1 MRWTLAVACLLFVT
15 ACEENQDFQPPAGEQ
30 PPAATGD
37 APAPTG
43 DGEAAPAAGGDDG
56 AAPAGGDTE
65 AANNPA
71 LGADGKPAVAAPTSS
86 VRKFLEVKGTVTI
99 DDKPAAV
106 DMPIG
111 DKSVIV
117 TGDDGH
123 AVVSVVAGSM
133 IEIRAKSRIELGT
146 SERKTNSWKIVTG
159 ALWSFLPSGTSFE
172 AVTDN
177 AVAGVRGTIFYVEK
191 APKSTYICDCNGE
204 VEVYT
209 GKVKKPVLFKSAHA
223 HNAVRVFPKQSVK
236 AKRENH
242 SDPEMNELLKIVP
255 EAAQL

>member
-1 MRWTLAVACLLFVT
+1 M
-15 ACEENQDFQPPAGEQ
+15 
-30 PPAATGD
+30 
-37 APAPTG
+37 
-43 DGEAAPAAGGDDG
+43 
-56 AAPAGGDTE
+56 
-65 AANNPA
+65 
-71 LGADGKPAVAAPTSS
+71 VAAPTGEKAA
-86 VRKFLEVKGTVTI
+86 RRFLEVKGTVTI

-111 DKSVIV
+111 EKAVIV

-123 AVVSVVAGSM
+123 AVISVVAGSM
-133 IEIRAKSRIELGT
+133 IEVRAKSRVELDK
-146 SERKTNSWKIVTG
+146 SERKSTSLKLLAG
-159 ALWSFLPSGTSFE
+159 ALWSFLPNGTSYE
-172 AVTDN
+172 VVTDN

-204 VEVYT
+204 VEIYT